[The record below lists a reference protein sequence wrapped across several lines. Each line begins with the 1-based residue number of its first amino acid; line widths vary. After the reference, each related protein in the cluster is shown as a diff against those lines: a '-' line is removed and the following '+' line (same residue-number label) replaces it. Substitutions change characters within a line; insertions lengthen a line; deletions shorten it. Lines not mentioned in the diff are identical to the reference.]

1 VNQLFESGPMRRA
14 QNDLINIPG
23 DLEVDEKSL
32 LDTYELTAIRALFE
46 RIDQGG
52 RQVDLAG

>member
-1 VNQLFESGPMRRA
+1 MRRA
-14 QNDLINIPG
+14 QNDLVDIPG
-23 DLEVDEKSL
+23 DLDGDEKSL

-52 RQVDLAG
+52 RRVDLAG